1 LAENSVA
8 SWVVPKVPQLV
19 DHLVVQKAVL
29 KVERKA
35 VVKAE

>member
-1 LAENSVA
+1 LRA
-8 SWVVPKVPQLV
+8 VPKVVQLV

-35 VVKAE
+35 VVKVE